1 MSARPKAS
9 GAFAVRFVYTRPMQ
23 RIIGL
28 IAFVALSTAAQ
39 AQDIRGLEVCTAEKA
54 MERRT
59 SCLQSN
65 VEYLQ
70 QTLTKQA
77 RETKARLDAADREA
91 VAQRQ
96 EIAALK
102 AEVAALKGALAKLQQ
117 TLAELQ
123 KDRPAR
129 K

>member
-1 MSARPKAS
+1 MPAPRKAS
-9 GAFAVRFVYTRPMQ
+9 GAFAARFVYSRGMQ
-23 RIIGL
+23 RIL
-28 IAFVALSTAAQ
+28 IAAAILAATAAAQ

-65 VEYLQ
+65 VELLQ
-70 QTLTKQA
+70 QALTKQA

-91 VAQRQ
+91 AARTR

-102 AEVAALKGALAKLQQ
+102 AELASLRAEIAALKKPEPAKD
-117 TLAELQ
+117 
-123 KDRPAR
+123 K

>member
-1 MSARPKAS
+1 
-9 GAFAVRFVYTRPMQ
+9 
-23 RIIGL
+23 
-28 IAFVALSTAAQ
+28 
-39 AQDIRGLEVCTAEKA
+39 

-91 VAQRQ
+91 AARKS

-102 AEVAALKGALAKLQQ
+102 AEVASLRA
-117 TLAELQ
+117 TLADLKKPEPA
-123 KDRPAR
+123 KD
-129 K
+129 KK

>member
-1 MSARPKAS
+1 MPVARKAS
-9 GAFAVRFVYTRPMQ
+9 GAFAARFVYSRGMQ
-23 RIIGL
+23 RIL
-28 IAFVALSTAAQ
+28 IAAAILAATAAAQ

-65 VEYLQ
+65 VELLQ
-70 QTLTKQA
+70 QALTKQA

-91 VAQRQ
+91 AARTR

-102 AEVAALKGALAKLQQ
+102 AELASLRAEIAALKKPEPAKD
-117 TLAELQ
+117 
-123 KDRPAR
+123 K

>member
-1 MSARPKAS
+1 MN
-9 GAFAVRFVYTRPMQ
+9 
-23 RIIGL
+23 RIIAAAVI
-28 IAFVALSTAAQ
+28 IAASATAQ

-65 VEYLQ
+65 VEFLQ
-70 QTLTKQA
+70 QTLTRQT
-77 RETKARLDAADREA
+77 REMKVRLDAADREA
-91 VAQRQ
+91 AARKA

-102 AEVAALKGALAKLQQ
+102 AELESLKATIAALKKPETAAGK
-117 TLAELQ
+117 E
-123 KDRPAR
+123 K

>member
-9 GAFAVRFVYTRPMQ
+9 GAFAMRFVYTRPMQ

-39 AQDIRGLEVCTAEKA
+39 AQDIRGLEVCTAEKS

-65 VEYLQ
+65 VDFLQ
-70 QTLTKQA
+70 QALAKQA
-77 RETKARLDAADREA
+77 RDTTARLDAGEREA
-91 VAQRQ
+91 KARQ
-96 EIAALK
+96 LEIAALK
-102 AEVAALKGALAKLQQ
+102 VEVAALRA
-117 TLAELQ
+117 TVAEL
-123 KDRPAR
+123 KKAEPA
-129 K
+129 KKK

>member
-1 MSARPKAS
+1 MPAPRKAS
-9 GAFAVRFVYTRPMQ
+9 GAFAARFVYSRGMQ
-23 RIIGL
+23 RIL
-28 IAFVALSTAAQ
+28 IAAAILAATAAAQ

-65 VEYLQ
+65 VEFLQ
-70 QTLTKQA
+70 QALTKQA

-91 VAQRQ
+91 AARTR

-102 AEVAALKGALAKLQQ
+102 AELASLRAEIAALKKPEPAKD
-117 TLAELQ
+117 
-123 KDRPAR
+123 K

>member
-1 MSARPKAS
+1 MPSPRNAS
-9 GAFAVRFVYTRPMQ
+9 GAFAARLVYTSPMQ
-23 RIIGL
+23 RIIVL
-28 IAFVALSTAAQ
+28 IAFVILSAAAQ

-65 VEYLQ
+65 VEFLQ
-70 QTLTKQA
+70 QALTKQA
-77 RETKARLDAADREA
+77 RETKARLDAADRETA
-91 VAQRQ
+91 ARTR

-102 AEVAALKGALAKLQQ
+102 AELASLRAEIAALKKPEPAKD
-117 TLAELQ
+117 
-123 KDRPAR
+123 K

>member
-1 MSARPKAS
+1 MPAPRKAS
-9 GAFAVRFVYTRPMQ
+9 GAFAARFVYSRGMQ
-23 RIIGL
+23 RIL
-28 IAFVALSTAAQ
+28 IAAAILAATAAAQ

-65 VEYLQ
+65 VEFLQ
-70 QTLTKQA
+70 QALTKQA

-91 VAQRQ
+91 AARTR

-102 AEVAALKGALAKLQQ
+102 AELASLRAEIAALKK
-117 TLAELQ
+117 
-123 KDRPAR
+123 PAVE
-129 K
+129 KEKK

>member
-1 MSARPKAS
+1 MPAPRKAS
-9 GAFAVRFVYTRPMQ
+9 GAFAARFVYSRGMQ
-23 RIIGL
+23 RIL
-28 IAFVALSTAAQ
+28 IAAAILAATAAAQ

-65 VEYLQ
+65 VEFLQ
-70 QTLTKQA
+70 QALTKQA

-91 VAQRQ
+91 AARTR

-102 AEVAALKGALAKLQQ
+102 AELASLRAEIAALKKPESAKD
-117 TLAELQ
+117 
-123 KDRPAR
+123 K